1 MYLYVGV
8 ETALLLLAVREGR
21 KVSGEGKNVLP
32 KRSRIGG
39 SVGRSLPRRVSSSE
53 DVRRMM

>member
-1 MYLYVGV
+1 MYLGV
-8 ETALLLLAVREGR
+8 AAETALLSLAVSEER
-21 KVSGEGKNVLP
+21 KASREGKNVLP

-39 SVGRSLPRRVSSSE
+39 SVGRSSPRRVSSSE